1 MKLDVFNNY
10 VAEVCNRFAIDEE
23 TLFVKS
29 KRRDIVDARHLLYY
43 LCYTRPM
50 RIVYIQEYMADRGY
64 TINHS
69 SVIHGISIVDGKLD
83 TDNDYVETVKD
94 IQKCSIL

>member
-1 MKLDVFNNY
+1 MKLDIFNKY
-10 VAEVCNRFAIDEE
+10 VDEVCNLFNIDEE
-23 TLFVKS
+23 TLFIKS

-69 SVIHGISIVDGKLD
+69 SVIHGISIVGKKLD
-83 TDNDYVETVKD
+83 NDTDYVKSVKD
-94 IQKCSIL
+94 IQKWHLV